1 MSGPKL
7 GERVVEFRS
16 FYEQTKQDD
25 SLLNHMILLDIT
37 SILDEI
43 RETRIFFKKPRK
55 TARTPKSH
63 PKHPKMS
70 KKKTPQS
77 QLLSHTQHTESIQIH
92 SCIFFSSSL
101 EYNYGPNYLG
111 VKLTAFFTRF
121 TTHI

>member
-1 MSGPKL
+1 MSGPNL

-70 KKKTPQS
+70 KKKLPSLNCFRTPNTPKVFKYTRAYFFQV
-77 QLLSHTQHTESIQIH
+77 H
-92 SCIFFSSSL
+92 SNTIMDRIIW
-101 EYNYGPNYLG
+101 G
-111 VKLTAFFTRF
+111 
-121 TTHI
+121 